1 MNRNLELID
10 IDWCERTIERNNVKL
25 DKMKKGDMLV
35 DLRQLFKD
43 DSVTLSQ
50 INRYENNI
58 ETANQKLENAVN
70 TISLGKIELGK
81 SVGGEVDILKIV
93 DQGKLKIKQI
103 TSPQLDFQGNN
114 QHHGQPHDHDGDG
127 YPDH

>member
-1 MNRNLELID
+1 M
-10 IDWCERTIERNNVKL
+10 
-25 DKMKKGDMLV
+25 
-35 DLRQLFKD
+35 
-43 DSVTLSQ
+43 
-50 INRYENNI
+50 
-58 ETANQKLENAVN
+58 N

-103 TSPQLDFQGNN
+103 TSPQLDFQGND
-114 QHHGQPHDHDGDG
+114 QHHGHPHDHDGDG